1 MLKIYGQL
9 ARNQKF
15 YTESL
20 INYAVMSAKLQIASN
35 LDVSRR
41 AARHRRSVV
50 LMAFMCLLT
59 VACQGSRTTSSTGLH
74 TGSIQPQATGTGDL
88 TMVSALAQPK
98 QSSTSSNV
106 KIAQNDLLK
115 IDVFQVDD
123 LDRTVRVDSAGMIS
137 MPLVGQVRAE
147 GSTGPELE
155 KSLERKYGAKYLQ
168 SPEITVFVEE
178 SYGQRV
184 TMDGEFNK
192 PGIYPISSNTTLL
205 QAVAQAGGLTRL
217 ADEQKVYVY
226 RQHAGASQVANYSIA
241 DIRNGKKANPEL
253 RGGDVVVS
261 FTSGSKVAMNNLRQ
275 ALGLAV
281 SASRVAT
288 PF

>member
-1 MLKIYGQL
+1 MNVTSQIMSSLVTFWRAVRDHGPVGLTL
-9 ARNQKF
+9 A
-15 YTESL
+15 
-20 INYAVMSAKLQIASN
+20 V
-35 LDVSRR
+35 
-41 AARHRRSVV
+41 
-50 LMAFMCLLT
+50 CLLT
-59 VACQGSRTTSSTGLH
+59 AACQSSGTSSRAGLH
-74 TGSIQPQATGTGDL
+74 TGSIQPQAAGTGDL
-88 TMVSALAQPK
+88 TMVAALAEPNQ
-98 QSSTSSNV
+98 QSGGSNDV
-106 KIAQNDLLK
+106 KISQNDLLK
-115 IDVFQVDD
+115 VDVFQVDD

-137 MPLVGQVRAE
+137 LPLVGQVRAA

-155 KSLERKYGAKYLQ
+155 RVLEKKFGAKYLQ

-217 ADEQKVYVY
+217 ADEGKIYVY
-226 RQHAGASQVANYSIA
+226 RQQGGGQQVANYSIA
-241 DIRNGKKANPEL
+241 EIRNGNKTDPQL

-261 FTSGSKVAMNNLRQ
+261 FTSGTKIAMDNLRQ